1 MNNELVLLISMAGSI
16 TTSGLMWWWLR
27 DALREMLNQLC
38 DKPGSTNFWS
48 RYSLL
53 MLLISPLAVVVFFSP
68 ENLQDTAQVL
78 RRIILAILFGHL
90 ATFALVGRSLFKAV
104 REGIAREKTAVSTDS
119 PRG

>member
-1 MNNELVLLISMAGSI
+1 MNNEHVLMISMAGSI
-16 TTSGLMWWWLR
+16 TTSALMWWWLH
-27 DALREMLNQLC
+27 DALREMLSQLC

-48 RYSLL
+48 RYTLL
-53 MLLISPLAVVVFFSP
+53 MLLIAPLAVVVFFSP

-78 RRIILAILFGHL
+78 RRIILAILFGHF

-104 REGIAREKTAVSTDS
+104 REGIAREKAAVSADC